1 MYEKIKGFVSKEVLS
16 DEELEVVLFGL
27 NAQNAAFRKVI
38 SEQRRMVRQ
47 NAEVMN
53 LWLVPRLKSGAPLS
67 DGLRNEMR
75 SAMSTMKLLAEDFV
89 ALADLCLEYQRST
102 DWSYGAADQEGLMAQ
117 KNAASE

>member
-1 MYEKIKGFVSKEVLS
+1 MNEIIKGFVGQEVLS

-27 NAQNAAFRKVI
+27 NLQNAAYRKVI

-47 NAEVMN
+47 NVEVMN
-53 LWLVPRLKSGAPLS
+53 LWLIPRLKSGAPLS

-75 SAMSTMKLLAEDFV
+75 GAMSTMKLLAEDFV
-89 ALADLCLEYQRST
+89 ALADLCLEYQASA
-102 DWSYGAADQEGLMAQ
+102 DWSYRAADQEGLMAQ